1 MPRCRMTPTPTTA
14 PDMRGRRS
22 SWSMLS
28 PRATARDMAQIW
40 EKAKL
45 KEDTDT
51 DHSSEHAQEEDAVE
65 EVVTGY
71 HSLGYMVLLGF
82 RSLQC

>member
-1 MPRCRMTPTPTTA
+1 
-14 PDMRGRRS
+14 
-22 SWSMLS
+22 MLS

-51 DHSSEHAQEEDAVE
+51 DHSSEHAQEEDGVE
-65 EVVTGY
+65 EDGVEESVTGY
-71 HSLGYMVLLGF
+71 TWTCPGSDLCNVKT
-82 RSLQC
+82 

>member
-1 MPRCRMTPTPTTA
+1 MEDDTNTDHNPGHAGEEAELVDVVTQ
-14 PDMRGRRS
+14 S
-22 SWSMLS
+22 HS
-28 PRATARDMAQIW
+28 PGYMAQIW